1 MTSIDLARRVAA
13 ATFVAALMVL
23 AMHHPVARGA
33 DGERFTAT
41 ATMTS
46 AKATHSAP
54 VTFQIDRFVSEA
66 DRDKFMAIVKRHKT
80 TEIHDALAAMPAIGF
95 IQTGDSKTAIKYAF
109 ARPSGGGRLI
119 TVATDKPIMH
129 LGGDLPDAKPKKG
142 FDLALAF
149 LILDASDRGDGELA
163 LATKVKLDANG
174 AIVTEDYSPAT
185 VHLTGIAKAQ

>member
-1 MTSIDLARRVAA
+1 MTNMYLARRLAA
-13 ATFVAALMVL
+13 ATFVAALIVPPMNAVL
-23 AMHHPVARGA
+23 RGA

-129 LGGDLPDAKPKKG
+129 LG
-142 FDLALAF
+142 
-149 LILDASDRGDGELA
+149 
-163 LATKVKLDANG
+163 
-174 AIVTEDYSPAT
+174 
-185 VHLTGIAKAQ
+185 